1 MTKYGAAPEMI
12 APMPNL
18 DLREVMYYLYLPV
31 FMADKPRADR
41 ETLLLPPNVEC
52 CRHLIDKATI
62 VEKMRGRTFR
72 YIYLSARKGWA
83 TPDNPLNRPGWH
95 CDGFGTDDM
104 NYVWWKGPGTRFALG
119 DFGEISDDHTLSQE
133 QFEATIAL
141 HGHNQPW
148 QDPAFPIRVSTPPEG
163 HIYRIDPFVVHA
175 TPLIETPCW
184 RQYVKVSFSNHRYN
198 LENNSHNYLFDYD
211 WALTPREDVRN
222 DTHKAQRDYA

>member
-1 MTKYGAAPEMI
+1 MIYGRAPELI
-12 APMPNL
+12 ASMPDL

-31 FMADKPRADR
+31 FMVGAMRRDGQ
-41 ETLLLPPNVEC
+41 TLMLPPNVEC
-52 CRHLIDKATI
+52 LRPLIDRAT
-62 VEKMRGRTFR
+62 VCEMRAKRTFR

-104 NYVWWKGPGTRFALG
+104 NYVWWKGPGTRFAPGMFG
-119 DFGEISDDHTLSQE
+119 DVPT
-133 QFEATIAL
+133 
-141 HGHNQPW
+141 
-148 QDPAFPIRVSTPPEG
+148 DPVESLKYFSELADYEHAYRRINVSTPPEG

-211 WALTPREDVRN
+211 WPLTPREDVRN